1 MKTYS
6 VKEIA
11 EMLNT
16 NPETVRRWIRDKKL
30 DATIESK
37 KGGHIVYEAA
47 LHEFLKSSPKYAAAA
62 KVSLAGAIA
71 GAAVLPT
78 VMVSGLIAQK
88 LIDAE
93 QLKKARISN
102 KDVVNFLRG
111 EREITPIISRT
122 ETPFPMTG
130 LRAIPLTISYQIR
143 LSDVNGRMKK
153 QRLRQRQSVDLPDV
167 SVPDFLRHLTDKCCF
182 L

>member
-6 VKEIA
+6 VKDIA

-30 DATIESK
+30 DAKIESK

-47 LHEFLKSSPKYAAAA
+47 LREFLKSSPKYAAAA
-62 KVSLAGAIA
+62 KASLAGAI

-78 VMVSGLIAQK
+78 VMVGGLVAQK

-102 KDVVNFLRG
+102 KDVINFLRG
-111 EREITPIISRT
+111 EIQRCAEAIKAKEDTIHQLQKQIEADQSQITEFQKLIDGLSVEREGK
-122 ETPFPMTG
+122 E
-130 LRAIPLTISYQIR
+130 
-143 LSDVNGRMKK
+143 
-153 QRLRQRQSVDLPDV
+153 
-167 SVPDFLRHLTDKCCF
+167 
-182 L
+182 

>member
-11 EMLNT
+11 GMLNT

-37 KGGHIVYEAA
+37 KGGHIVYETA
-47 LHEFLKSSPKYAAAA
+47 LQEFLKSSPKYAAAA
-62 KVSLAGAIA
+62 KASLAGAVA
-71 GAAVLPT
+71 GTAVLPT
-78 VMVSGLIAQK
+78 VMVGGLIVQK

-102 KDVVNFLRG
+102 KDVINFLRG
-111 EREITPIISRT
+111 EIKKYTEAIKAKEGTIHQLQKQIEADQLQITEFQNLIDSLSVKKEDT
-122 ETPFPMTG
+122 E
-130 LRAIPLTISYQIR
+130 
-143 LSDVNGRMKK
+143 
-153 QRLRQRQSVDLPDV
+153 
-167 SVPDFLRHLTDKCCF
+167 
-182 L
+182 

>member
-37 KGGHIVYEAA
+37 KGGHIVYETA
-47 LHEFLKSSPKYAAAA
+47 LREFLKSSPKYAAAA
-62 KVSLAGAIA
+62 KVSLAGAVV

-78 VMVSGLIAQK
+78 VMVGGLVAQK

-102 KDVVNFLRG
+102 KDIVNFLRG
-111 EREITPIISRT
+111 EIQRYTEAIKAKEDTIHQLQKQIEADQSQITEFQKLIDS
-122 ETPFPMTG
+122 
-130 LRAIPLTISYQIR
+130 
-143 LSDVNGRMKK
+143 LSVEKEDAYE
-153 QRLRQRQSVDLPDV
+153 
-167 SVPDFLRHLTDKCCF
+167 
-182 L
+182 

>member
-1 MKTYS
+1 MLRFCAILFSERRIRMKTYS

-37 KGGHIVYEAA
+37 KGGHMVSEAA
-47 LHEFLKSSPKYAAAA
+47 LQTFLRTSPKYAATA
-62 KVSLAGAIA
+62 KASLAGVM

-78 VMVSGLIAQK
+78 VMVGSLVAQK

-93 QLKKARISN
+93 QIKKARISN
-102 KDVVNFLRG
+102 KDVINFLRK
-111 EREITPIISRT
+111 
-122 ETPFPMTG
+122 
-130 LRAIPLTISYQIR
+130 A
-143 LSDVNGRMKK
+143 
-153 QRLRQRQSVDLPDV
+153 
-167 SVPDFLRHLTDKCCF
+167 
-182 L
+182 

>member
-47 LHEFLKSSPKYAAAA
+47 LREFLRSSPKYAAAA
-62 KVSLAGAIA
+62 KASLVGTAV

-78 VMVSGLIAQK
+78 VMVGGLIAQK

-102 KDVVNFLRG
+102 NDVANYLRG
-111 EREITPIISRT
+111 EIQKCT
-122 ETPFPMTG
+122 E
-130 LRAIPLTISYQIR
+130 AIKAKEDTIYQLQKQIE
-143 LSDVNGRMKK
+143 SD
-153 QRLRQRQSVDLPDV
+153 QSQIVEFQKLIDSLFVEKED
-167 SVPDFLRHLTDKCCF
+167 TK
-182 L
+182 

>member
-62 KVSLAGAIA
+62 KASLAGAVV
-71 GAAVLPT
+71 GAAILPT
-78 VMVSGLIAQK
+78 VMVGGLVAQK

-93 QLKKARISN
+93 QMKKARISS
-102 KDVVNFLRG
+102 KDVINFLRG
-111 EREITPIISRT
+111 EIQRYTEAIKAKEDTIHQLQKQIEADQSQITEFQKLIDS
-122 ETPFPMTG
+122 
-130 LRAIPLTISYQIR
+130 
-143 LSDVNGRMKK
+143 LSAKK
-153 QRLRQRQSVDLPDV
+153 EDA
-167 SVPDFLRHLTDKCCF
+167 HE
-182 L
+182 

>member
-37 KGGHIVYEAA
+37 KGGHIVYESA

-62 KVSLAGAIA
+62 KASLAGAIA

-78 VMVSGLIAQK
+78 VMVGGLIAQK

-102 KDVVNFLRG
+102 KDVVNFLR
-111 EREITPIISRT
+111 EEIKKYT
-122 ETPFPMTG
+122 EAINAKEDTIHQ
-130 LRAIPLTISYQIR
+130 LRKQIEADQWQIAEFQKLIDS
-143 LSDVNGRMKK
+143 LSVEKEDT
-153 QRLRQRQSVDLPDV
+153 
-167 SVPDFLRHLTDKCCF
+167 HE
-182 L
+182 

>member
-30 DATIESK
+30 EATIESK
-37 KGGHIVYEAA
+37 KGGHIVYETA

-62 KVSLAGAIA
+62 KASLAGVAV

-78 VMVSGLIAQK
+78 FMVGGLIAQK
-88 LIDAE
+88 LIDAD

-102 KDVVNFLRG
+102 EDVINFLCG
-111 EREITPIISRT
+111 EIMKFTEAIKAKEDTINQLQKQIETDQLQITEFQKLIDS
-122 ETPFPMTG
+122 
-130 LRAIPLTISYQIR
+130 
-143 LSDVNGRMKK
+143 LSVEKEDA
-153 QRLRQRQSVDLPDV
+153 LE
-167 SVPDFLRHLTDKCCF
+167 
-182 L
+182 

>member
-30 DATIESK
+30 EATIESK

-62 KVSLAGAIA
+62 KASLAGVAV
-71 GAAVLPT
+71 GATVLPT
-78 VMVSGLIAQK
+78 FMVGGLIAQK
-88 LIDAE
+88 LIDAD

-102 KDVVNFLRG
+102 EDVINFLRG
-111 EREITPIISRT
+111 EIMKFTEAIKAKEDTINQLQKQIETDQLQITEFQKLIDS
-122 ETPFPMTG
+122 
-130 LRAIPLTISYQIR
+130 
-143 LSDVNGRMKK
+143 LSVEKEYA
-153 QRLRQRQSVDLPDV
+153 
-167 SVPDFLRHLTDKCCF
+167 HE
-182 L
+182 

>member
-16 NPETVRRWIRDKKL
+16 NSETVRRWIRDKKL

-62 KVSLAGAIA
+62 KASLAGAVV

-78 VMVSGLIAQK
+78 VMVGGLVAQK

-102 KDVVNFLRG
+102 KDVINFLRG
-111 EREITPIISRT
+111 EIQRYT
-122 ETPFPMTG
+122 E
-130 LRAIPLTISYQIR
+130 AIKAKEDTIYQLQKQIEADQSQIAEFQKLIDS
-143 LSDVNGRMKK
+143 LSAKK
-153 QRLRQRQSVDLPDV
+153 EDA
-167 SVPDFLRHLTDKCCF
+167 HE
-182 L
+182 

>member
-47 LHEFLKSSPKYAAAA
+47 LREFLKSSPKYAAAA
-62 KVSLAGAIA
+62 KASLAGAVV

-78 VMVSGLIAQK
+78 VMVGGLVAQK

-102 KDVVNFLRG
+102 KDIINFLRG
-111 EREITPIISRT
+111 EIQRYT
-122 ETPFPMTG
+122 E
-130 LRAIPLTISYQIR
+130 AIKAKGDTIHQLQKQIEADQLQIAEFQKLVDS
-143 LSDVNGRMKK
+143 LSVEKEDA
-153 QRLRQRQSVDLPDV
+153 
-167 SVPDFLRHLTDKCCF
+167 HE
-182 L
+182 

>member
-62 KVSLAGAIA
+62 KVSVAGAV

-78 VMVSGLIAQK
+78 VMVGGLIAQK
-88 LIDAE
+88 LIGTE

-102 KDVVNFLRG
+102 KDVIAFLRG
-111 EREITPIISRT
+111 EIQKCTEAIKAKEDTINQLQKQIETDQLQITEFQKLIDS
-122 ETPFPMTG
+122 
-130 LRAIPLTISYQIR
+130 
-143 LSDVNGRMKK
+143 LSVEKEDA
-153 QRLRQRQSVDLPDV
+153 
-167 SVPDFLRHLTDKCCF
+167 HE
-182 L
+182 

>member
-1 MKTYS
+1 MKTYC

-47 LHEFLKSSPKYAAAA
+47 LREFLKSSPKYAAAA
-62 KVSLAGAIA
+62 KASLAGAVV

-78 VMVSGLIAQK
+78 VMVGGLVAQK

-102 KDVVNFLRG
+102 KDIVNFLRG
-111 EREITPIISRT
+111 EIQRYTEAIKAKEDTIHQLQKQIEADQSQITEFQKLIDS
-122 ETPFPMTG
+122 
-130 LRAIPLTISYQIR
+130 
-143 LSDVNGRMKK
+143 LSVEKEDAYE
-153 QRLRQRQSVDLPDV
+153 
-167 SVPDFLRHLTDKCCF
+167 
-182 L
+182 

>member
-30 DATIESK
+30 EATIESK

-62 KVSLAGAIA
+62 KASLVGVAL

-78 VMVSGLIAQK
+78 VMVGGLIAQK
-88 LIDAE
+88 LIDAD

-102 KDVVNFLRG
+102 EDVINFLRG
-111 EREITPIISRT
+111 EIKKFTEAIKAKEDTINQLQKQIETDQLQITEFQKLIDS
-122 ETPFPMTG
+122 
-130 LRAIPLTISYQIR
+130 
-143 LSDVNGRMKK
+143 LSVEKEDA
-153 QRLRQRQSVDLPDV
+153 
-167 SVPDFLRHLTDKCCF
+167 HE
-182 L
+182 

>member
-11 EMLNT
+11 DMLNT

-62 KVSLAGAIA
+62 KASLAGAVV

-78 VMVSGLIAQK
+78 VMVGGLVAQK

-102 KDVVNFLRG
+102 KDVINFLRG
-111 EREITPIISRT
+111 EIQRYTEAIKAKEDTIHQLQKQIEADQSQITEFQKLIDS
-122 ETPFPMTG
+122 
-130 LRAIPLTISYQIR
+130 
-143 LSDVNGRMKK
+143 LSVKK
-153 QRLRQRQSVDLPDV
+153 EDA
-167 SVPDFLRHLTDKCCF
+167 HE
-182 L
+182 

>member
-1 MKTYS
+1 
-6 VKEIA
+6 
-11 EMLNT
+11 MLNT

-47 LHEFLKSSPKYAAAA
+47 LHEFLKSSPRYAAAA
-62 KVSLAGAIA
+62 KVSLAGAVV

-78 VMVSGLIAQK
+78 VMVGCLVAQK

-102 KDVVNFLRG
+102 KDVINFLRG
-111 EREITPIISRT
+111 EIQRYTEAIKAKEDTIHQLQKQIEADQSQITEFQKLIDS
-122 ETPFPMTG
+122 
-130 LRAIPLTISYQIR
+130 
-143 LSDVNGRMKK
+143 LSAKK
-153 QRLRQRQSVDLPDV
+153 EDA
-167 SVPDFLRHLTDKCCF
+167 HE
-182 L
+182 